1 MRRVD
6 LTFFNKN
13 LVRTLY
19 LFKCAHLNLSQ
30 KSYCIPSLTSLH
42 LVFFIN
48 NLTDFD
54 HLCSSN
60 YIYLLKY
67 FFRSKASVCQYISK
81 FHLGV

>member
-1 MRRVD
+1 MKRVD
-6 LTFFNKN
+6 LVFFNKN
-13 LVRTLY
+13 VVRNLY
-19 LFKCAHLNLSQ
+19 LGKLSNLPLIR
-30 KSYCIPSLTSLH
+30 KSYCIPSLASLH

-60 YIYLLKY
+60 YIYLFKY
-67 FFRSKASVCQYISK
+67 FFRSKASVCQYRSK